1 MGFRSLK
8 RQIARARMTL
18 MGVGNVNR
26 KMSYK
31 NASGVKNWKKALF
44 GKTGKK
50 AHDAQMADGRR
61 RKQNEEARKSIAKRR
76 IRKVAKA

>member
-8 RQIARARMTL
+8 RQIARARMTI

-26 KMSYK
+26 KFTYK
-31 NASGVKNWKKALF
+31 DASGVPNWRKAL
-44 GKTGKK
+44 GKK

-61 RKQNEEARKSIAKRR
+61 RNALGRKSMKKRVL
-76 IRKVAKA
+76 RKVTA

>member
-8 RQIARARMTL
+8 RQIARARMTI

-26 KMSYK
+26 KFTYK
-31 NASGVKNWKKALF
+31 DASGVPNWRKAL
-44 GKTGKK
+44 GKK

-61 RKQNEEARKSIAKRR
+61 RKQKEEARKSISKRR
-76 IRKVAKA
+76 LKKVTA

>member
-1 MGFRSLK
+1 MGIRSLK
-8 RQIARARMTL
+8 RQIARARMTI

-31 NASGVKNWKKALF
+31 DGHGVPNWRKAL
-44 GKTGKK
+44 GKK

-61 RKQNEEARKSIAKRR
+61 RKAAAGIRKSMKKRVL
-76 IRKVAKA
+76 RKVTA

>member
-8 RQIARARMTL
+8 RQVARARMTL
-18 MGVGNVNR
+18 MGIGNVNR

-31 NASGVKNWKKALF
+31 DASGVKNWEKALF
-44 GKTGKK
+44 GKTGKQ

-61 RKQNEEARKSIAKRR
+61 RKQKEEARKSMSKRR
-76 IRKVAKA
+76 LRKVTA